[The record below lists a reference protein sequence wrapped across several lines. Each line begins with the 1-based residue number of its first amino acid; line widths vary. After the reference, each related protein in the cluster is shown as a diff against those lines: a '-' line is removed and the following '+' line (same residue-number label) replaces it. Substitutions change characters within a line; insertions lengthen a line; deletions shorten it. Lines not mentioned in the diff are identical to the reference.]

1 MAPSPSLVSS
11 SAVQVAETGSSSQ
24 LEPSLQPFLDQSFDP
39 ADFLN
44 DALPPLTLA
53 ASQPH
58 ASKAP
63 GAVPLADVSTRSQS
77 VLSQLTAQNLR
88 LSNILTQLTDEILRS
103 GGRLAY
109 DVEILRGETIGLW
122 ETLTESSHVDI
133 RRFLPKGLD
142 ASTTDTDVASEG
154 METHRKE
161 EDPQRDTLDPPF
173 ITQLRTLSQ
182 VRARLE
188 QVVHTFG
195 EAMEWPLPPSE
206 VSFASSFI
214 SVSAPEPG
222 PDHHSREEKGEEVAK
237 KLRAEIV
244 DLLDSDGGSE
254 AGLEAATQRV
264 EALRR
269 LASVWKGTVEEKAR
283 NRFVESL
290 AKTVEDRRRI
300 LDGQSKDREQRRDR
314 SERSP
319 RQLPSRKSRSSID
332 HHTVEDHSKGD
343 GGGPGGPGGGGSSG
357 GGGGGGGRLLRNLQR
372 LRDEIYLD

>member
-1 MAPSPSLVSS
+1 MPPSPSTSS
-11 SAVQVAETGSSSQ
+11 SAAETGSSSQ
-24 LEPSLQPFLDQSFDP
+24 LEPSLQHFLDPLFDP
-39 ADFLN
+39 AEFLN

-53 ASQPH
+53 TSQPH
-58 ASKAP
+58 ASKTP

-133 RRFLPKGLD
+133 GRFLPMGLD
-142 ASTTDTDVASEG
+142 ASTTEEG
-154 METHRKE
+154 MESHAKE
-161 EDPQRDTLDPPF
+161 EDPQKGALEPPF

-237 KLRAEIV
+237 KLRAEIA
-244 DLLDSDGGSE
+244 DLLDSEDGSE

-283 NRFVESL
+283 NRFVDSL

-319 RQLPSRKSRSSID
+319 RRLSSRKSRSSID
-332 HHTVEDHSKGD
+332 HNTVEDRSKGD
-343 GGGPGGPGGGGSSG
+343 GGGPGGSAAAAG
-357 GGGGGGGRLLRNLQR
+357 GGGGGGGGSGGGLLRNLQR

>member
-1 MAPSPSLVSS
+1 SS
-11 SAVQVAETGSSSQ
+11 ETGSSSQ
-24 LEPSLQPFLDQSFDP
+24 LEPSLQHFLDPSFDP
-39 ADFLN
+39 AEFLN

-53 ASQPH
+53 TSQPH
-58 ASKAP
+58 ASKTP

-133 RRFLPKGLD
+133 GRFLPMVLD
-142 ASTTDTDVASEG
+142 ERTTDTDVTSEG
-154 METHRKE
+154 MESHEKE
-161 EDPQRDTLDPPF
+161 EDPQKGALEPPF

-222 PDHHSREEKGEEVAK
+222 PDHHSREEKGEEVAN
-237 KLRAEIV
+237 KLRAEIA
-244 DLLDSDGGSE
+244 DLLDGDDGSE
-254 AGLEAATQRV
+254 AGLEAATRRV

-283 NRFVESL
+283 NRFVDSL

-300 LDGQSKDREQRRDR
+300 LDSQSKDREQRRDR

-319 RQLPSRKSRSSID
+319 RRLSSRKSRPSID
-332 HHTVEDHSKGD
+332 HHTVEDRSKGD
-343 GGGPGGPGGGGSSG
+343 GGGPGGSTG
-357 GGGGGGGRLLRNLQR
+357 GGGGGGGGSGGGLLRNLQR